1 MLASLSGCVTDNG
14 EKPDV
19 IKHMEN
25 TDNQNWGMPTKFK
38 TIKIFR
44 STINIKGTRSVFYF
58 GFIFI
63 ISFFLKKQTTHTY
76 E

>member
-25 TDNQNWGMPTKFK
+25 TDNQNWGMPTKFI
-38 TIKIFR
+38 TIKILDQQ
-44 STINIKGTRSVFYF
+44 STLQVHEVVF
-58 GFIFI
+58 ILVL
-63 ISFFLKKQTTHTY
+63 FL
-76 E
+76 